1 MASARRSFCLETTRA
16 SLLTRSDPVAFDRS
30 DPHLEQDWDRGPAS
44 SSTPQACKQVLGAGR
59 YHPRRRRAVWG
70 TVIRSGKGERLS
82 CRASTLEFVA
92 EVLKV
97 FVTDL
102 PLLHLF
108 DHRSEVC
115 Q

>member
-1 MASARRSFCLETTRA
+1 MTHTWNRIGT
-16 SLLTRSDPVAFDRS
+16 
-30 DPHLEQDWDRGPAS
+30 G
-44 SSTPQACKQVLGAGR
+44 GR
-59 YHPRRRRAVWG
+59 HHHPRRRRANKCWGQGDIIRAAGALCGG